1 MNKASFAIFF
11 AVFSV
16 LWANYAFA
24 QAAKHKPDFKLT
36 ISTEDRT
43 LVAQKDMEIP
53 ITVEEKNISNHPIN
67 TGKSD
72 EVGDWYK
79 MVVLLDGNPAPITE
93 RYRRI
98 LTPSKNAQRS
108 LNDLSVPS
116 SGSGSSWTI
125 EPGETATFEVP
136 LTAFFDLST
145 PGKYKITFSR
155 ATDRG
160 QPDNVDV
167 KSNTITV
174 TVLPS
179 DSAQP
184 RGTRTVK

>member
-1 MNKASFAIFF
+1 MKKSSFAIFF

-24 QAAKHKPDFKLT
+24 QAAKHKPDFTLT

-53 ITVEEKNISNHPIN
+53 ITVEEKNISNHPIS

-72 EVGDWYK
+72 EVGEWYK

-98 LTPSKNAQRS
+98 LTPPK
-108 LNDLSVPS
+108 NDLSVPS

-125 EPGETATFEVP
+125 EPGQTATFEVP
-136 LTAFFDLST
+136 LTAFFDLSA

-155 ATDRG
+155 GTG
-160 QPDNVDV
+160 SSWEPDIVDV

-184 RGTRTVK
+184 RRTRKVK